1 MNKNKKLNQLKSTIF
16 YSLVIILIFSL
27 VRFSHSWSRLGY
39 DNKIF
44 IEISDTNII
53 RNDFYYSIVQE
64 TIKDK
69 KNIEDIDLKEL
80 TSLIENHPYIHV
92 ARISRHFPSKI
103 IIDLVERSPIAI
115 VNKDPI
121 VLLDKYG
128 VVLPD
133 LGTLRTYNL
142 PVMSNFI
149 TDPSFYPSGD
159 VVLSEKVK
167 ECLLF
172 IADLKFNYAQL
183 YDNLSTL
190 SITSEDEIELTLA
203 SDPTKIYL
211 GSKDVYSRVNIL
223 KKFQKKLRP
232 KKISDFSYLDMR
244 FKNQIIAKGRHS

>member
-1 MNKNKKLNQLKSTIF
+1 MNKKKKLNKLKFTIF
-16 YSLVIILIFSL
+16 HSLMIIIVFSL
-27 VRFSHSWSRLGY
+27 VSFSYTWSRLGNG
-39 DNKIF
+39 NKIF

-53 RNDFYYSIVQE
+53 GKDFYYSIINE
-64 TIKDK
+64 TIKNN

-80 TSLIENHPYIHV
+80 TSVIENHPYIHV

-121 VLLDKYG
+121 VLLDRYG

-133 LGTLRTYNL
+133 LGTLKSYNL

-172 IADLKFNYAQL
+172 IADLKFNYSQL

-190 SITSEDEIELTLA
+190 RINSEDEIELTLA

-211 GSKDVYSRVNIL
+211 GSKNVYSRVNIL

-232 KKISDFSYLDMR
+232 RKISDFSYLDMR